1 MWNWFFH
8 PTGDFVVDT
17 WTVIGTILLCIVFA
31 ALILIGI
38 NLAFS
43 RVIRLIIGV
52 GLRPVRLLIAGGI
65 YVPLIAWW
73 VHFVYIGSA
82 GFKEWLTF
90 IALLIFLNYI
100 PVNIVGKILDHVA
113 SGRSRNKQKRLEEKA
128 KILAEIARRKKEAA
142 SNRSLYD

>member
-8 PTGDFVVDT
+8 PTGDFVLDT

-38 NLAFS
+38 NLTFS
-43 RVIRLIIGV
+43 RVIRLMIGV
-52 GLRPVRLLIAGGI
+52 GLRPVRLIIVGGI

-73 VHFVYIGSA
+73 VHFVHIGSA

-100 PVNIVGKILDHVA
+100 PINIVGKILDHVA
-113 SGRSRNKQKRLEEKA
+113 SGRSRKKQQRLEEQA
-128 KILAEIARRKKEAA
+128 KILVEIAKQRKKAT
-142 SNRSLYD
+142 SNNSLYE

>member
-1 MWNWFFH
+1 MWNWLFH
-8 PTGDFVVDT
+8 PTGDFVLDT

-43 RVIRLIIGV
+43 RVIRLMIGV
-52 GLRPVRLLIAGGI
+52 GLRPVRLIIAGGI

>member
-43 RVIRLIIGV
+43 RVIRLMIGV
-52 GLRPVRLLIAGGI
+52 GLRPVRLIIAGGI

-82 GFKEWLTF
+82 GFKEWITF

-113 SGRSRNKQKRLEEKA
+113 ANRSRKKQQRLEEKA
-128 KILAEIARRKKEAA
+128 RLLAEIAMQRKKAA
-142 SNRSLYD
+142 SNNSLYD